1 MNSFKRL
8 LVLMAALV
16 TGACA
21 HPMNIKPDVD
31 SLTAVEGRIQK
42 NVGLYIS
49 PEHRN
54 QEVTS
59 PGGGGDKVS
68 YHPYT
73 DKETGLY
80 KALGNV
86 FQSVTVLSA
95 VNDKA
100 TIDQHSI
107 KYVVEPQITATS
119 SSSGVFTWM
128 ATDFTVAIV
137 CKVSDSSGNLVTN
150 VSATG
155 TGTADSGEV
164 RKDFSIAGER
174 AAKDALQKLEGAFLA
189 APELK
194 Q

>member
-1 MNSFKRL
+1 MNSFERL
-8 LVLMAALV
+8 LILMAALL

-31 SLTAVEGRIQK
+31 SLAPVEGRIQK
-42 NVGLYIS
+42 NIGLYIS

-54 QEVTS
+54 QEITS

-68 YHPYT
+68 YHPYS
-73 DKETGLY
+73 DMETGLY

-86 FQSVTVLSA
+86 FQSVTVLNA
-95 VNDKA
+95 ANDKA
-100 TIDQHSI
+100 AIDQHSI
-107 KYVVEPQITATS
+107 SYVIEPEIVPSS

-128 ATDFTVAIV
+128 ATDFSVAIL
-137 CKVSDSSGNLVTN
+137 CKVSDPAGKTVTT

-155 TGTADSGEV
+155 SGKADSGEV

-174 AAKDALQKLEGAFLA
+174 AAKNALQNLEAAFLA